1 MSQVVKTWVALSA
14 IGAATIHLALV
25 VGSPLGV
32 GIIMG
37 LLGVAELAWGVAML
51 ANSRVLLPRIAL
63 AVSVVPVGLMGF
75 ALSFGVLPGNALAPL
90 ALAVLLE
97 LFVAGALAI
106 SLRRGQPADAAT
118 RAPSAGRYILAVLL
132 GSLAV
137 ASITTPALAAT
148 EAGRFAQPHGE
159 HSTVEPT
166 SPAGHDEHAA
176 EPAPIVPVMP
186 EGHTGH

>member
-37 LLGVAELAWGVAML
+37 ILGVAELAWGVAML
-51 ANSRVLLPRIAL
+51 ASSRALLPRTAL

-75 ALSFGVLPGNALAPL
+75 ALSFGVLPGTALAPL
-90 ALAVLLE
+90 AFAVLLE

-106 SLRRGQPADAAT
+106 SLRRGHPADAAT
-118 RAPSAGRYILAVLL
+118 RTPSAGRYILAVLL

-166 SPAGHDEHAA
+166 GHDEHAA
-176 EPAPIVPVMP
+176 DPAPIVPVMP